1 MRATRLIGQTAQ
13 AAGLIAFTPCR
24 DSLTCHAEPLG
35 HLTHGC
41 AVVDLGDS
49 TQTDLDRDTRGNIG
63 ISLRNLW
70 IDHDDTVAGAGC
82 PSTMSR

>member
-1 MRATRLIGQTAQ
+1 MRATRLIGQTVQ
-13 AAGLIAFTPCR
+13 AAGLVAFTPCR

-35 HLTHGC
+35 NLTNRR
-41 AVVDLGDS
+41 AVFDFSDS
-49 TQTDLDRDTRGNIG
+49 AQTDLDRDTRVNIG